1 MLFVD
6 GHTEKQ
12 MIPII
17 NYNGQKIAFAADL
30 VPTHGHVPLAYIPG
44 YDIRPLISLKENKMT
59 EFLIINLKTII
70 YGLLCA
76 LLLYLYSNKKLKF
89 ISCWAGLT
97 LSAWSFLHIM

>member
-1 MLFVD
+1 
-6 GHTEKQ
+6 
-12 MIPII
+12 
-17 NYNGQKIAFAADL
+17 
-30 VPTHGHVPLAYIPG
+30 
-44 YDIRPLISLKENKMT
+44 MT

>member
-1 MLFVD
+1 MLNSQNAITLLLWRF
-6 GHTEKQ
+6 
-12 MIPII
+12 
-17 NYNGQKIAFAADL
+17 
-30 VPTHGHVPLAYIPG
+30 
-44 YDIRPLISLKENKMT
+44 PLISTKENKMT

-70 YGLLCA
+70 YGFLCA